1 MAGWTK
7 TDFDK
12 FYRSNVERW
21 GHPNTRP
28 GITLN
33 YNWASIISFQSY
45 RPWAGLTTL
54 NRPQLLTN
62 LLGLSSGDAVVLVG
76 CGFNGTGLGLTDL
89 GIRVI
94 GTELSTYIQNEKG
107 NSEEAEI
114 RAACIAAGVDP
125 DNDLIMGPGFAEVN
139 PLDLLLEGGR
149 AAPAARGKGEIL
161 EEDLRVRGSRNAILN
176 RFGQLWPGTT
186 PSHIITEE
194 VLNSIS
200 DAEAALV
207 CDYASS
213 AASEWGATV
222 VHMLSPLVVGYDQ
235 APELNWKTYADWR
248 SWLDTN
254 GFGSHLILPTVSA
267 EGQGVTVPIGNKP
280 GVVTQYGGLI

>member
-7 TDFDK
+7 ADFDR

-21 GHPNTRP
+21 GRP
-28 GITLN
+28 HSRPPIVLN
-33 YNWASIISFQSY
+33 YHWSNIISFQAY

-54 NRPQLLTN
+54 NRPQLLAN
-62 LLGLSSGDAVVLVG
+62 ILGLSSGDAVVIVG

-107 NSEEAEI
+107 NSEEADI

-125 DNDLIMGPGFAEVN
+125 DNDLIRGPSGAIN

-149 AAPAARGKGEIL
+149 SNPQARGKGEIL
-161 EEDLRVRGSRNAILN
+161 EEELRVRGSRNAVLN
-176 RFGQLWPGTT
+176 RFNQLWPGTT

-222 VHMLSPLVVGYDQ
+222 VHMLSPLMVGHTQ

-267 EGQGVTVPIGNKP
+267 KNQGMTVPVGNEP
-280 GVVTQYGGLI
+280 GVVTQYGGLF

>member
-1 MAGWTK
+1 MPGWGK
-7 TDFDK
+7 AEFDR
-12 FYRSNVERW
+12 FYRSPVERW
-21 GHPNTRP
+21 GRPHTRP
-28 GITLN
+28 SITLH
-33 YNWASIISFQSY
+33 YHWANVISHQAY
-45 RPWAGLTTL
+45 RPWAGLKTL
-54 NRPQLLTN
+54 NRPQMLAS
-62 LLGLSSGDAVVLVG
+62 LLGLSAGDAVVIVG

-94 GTELSTYIQNEKG
+94 GTDLSTYIQTEKG
-107 NSEEAEI
+107 NSEEADI

-125 DNDLIMGPGFAEVN
+125 DTDVIRGPSGDIN

-161 EEDLRVRGSRNAILN
+161 EEELRVRGSRNAVLN

-200 DAEAALV
+200 DNEAALV
-207 CDYASS
+207 CDYCAN

-222 VHMLSPLVVGYDQ
+222 VHMLSPLQTALRQ
-235 APELNWKTYADWR
+235 ASELNWKTYAGWR
-248 SWLDTN
+248 AWLDAN
-254 GFGSHLILPTVSA
+254 SFGAHLILPTVSA
-267 EGQGVTVPIGNKP
+267 EGQGVTVPAGGEP
-280 GVVTQYGGLI
+280 GTVVRYGGLI